1 MLRVRTSA
9 LTLAAAGAAALTLGL
24 VAGPAVAHGFGH
36 HDFRGGHHR
45 RALAGAV
52 QSVDSSANTA
62 VITLG
67 GPRALHSD
75 WDHGSSTSSAPQQ
88 VTLDLSGARIYD
100 ASAVKRNCHTG
111 TGTSAIT
118 TTLSAVQSGDVVTAV
133 LAVSHS
139 TARQDIE
146 SGTTVPVARLI
157 DWGAPSTAS
166 HAKKSDA
173 RRFARH

>member
-36 HDFRGGHHR
+36 HEFRGGHHR
-45 RALAGAV
+45 HALAGAV
-52 QSVDSSANTA
+52 QSVDTSANTA
-62 VITLG
+62 VISLG
-67 GPRALHSD
+67 GPWALHRD

-88 VTLDLSGARIYD
+88 VTLDLSGAKIYD
-100 ASAVKRNCHTG
+100 ASAIKRNCHTG
-111 TGTSAIT
+111 TGTSAST

-133 LAVSHS
+133 LAVSRS

-146 SGTTVPVARLI
+146 SGTAVPVAKLI
-157 DWGAPSTAS
+157 DWGAPSTAR
-166 HAKKSDA
+166 HAHGSTA
-173 RRFARH
+173 RQFAHH

>member
-9 LTLAAAGAAALTLGL
+9 LTLAAAGAAALILGL
-24 VAGPAVAHGFGH
+24 VAGPAVAHGH
-36 HDFRGGHHR
+36 HDFRGRHHR
-45 RALAGAV
+45 HALAGAV
-52 QSVDSSANTA
+52 QSVDTSANTA

-67 GPRALHSD
+67 GRRALHSD

-88 VTLDLSGARIYD
+88 ATLDLSGAKIYD

-111 TGTSAIT
+111 TGTSAST

-133 LAVSHS
+133 LAVSRS

-146 SGTTVPVARLI
+146 SGTAVPVAKLI

-166 HAKKSDA
+166 HAHGTKA
-173 RRFARH
+173 RRFAHH

>member
-1 MLRVRTSA
+1 MLRVRTGAMS
-9 LTLAAAGAAALTLGL
+9 LAAAGSAVLTLGL

-45 RALAGAV
+45 HALAGAV
-52 QSVDSSANTA
+52 QSVNASANTA

-67 GPRALHSD
+67 GRRGLHGD

-88 VTLDLSGARIYD
+88 VTLDLSGATIYD
-100 ASAVKRNCHTG
+100 ASAVKRQCHTG
-111 TGTSAIT
+111 TGTSAST

-146 SGTTVPVARLI
+146 SGTAVPVSKLI

-166 HAKKSDA
+166 HAKKTNA